1 MPLTAE
7 QVEEIATRAAS
18 RAAKASVEEAAE
30 RAAHKAAKEASL
42 TREQTQQLIAES
54 VRQTLI
60 QLGVESESPL
70 EMQKDFQHLRNWR
83 LSGEEIKRKSII
95 ALIGLFLTG
104 LAGLIALG
112 FKNGGGG

>member
-18 RAAKASVEEAAE
+18 RAAKASVEAAAE
-30 RAAHKAAKEASL
+30 KAATRAAQEASL
-42 TREQTQQLIAES
+42 TRDQTRDLIAES

-60 QLGVESESPL
+60 QLGVESENPL

-83 LSGEEIKRKSII
+83 RSGEEIKRKGLLVAVGTFVSGLA
-95 ALIGLFLTG
+95 ALIW
-104 LAGLIALG
+104 LG
-112 FKNGGGG
+112 IRGGGGG